1 MSLTSIASGRL
12 IGRTLA
18 TSLGRSSQANCDRY
32 GIIRK
37 FFQVQFASGWA
48 SAKESVIPKP
58 HRNSPLSRRGSFGGT
73 LSLTYAPGQVHHF
86 HSTCAASRSRKS
98 RNQSWTMANDRSPK
112 NPQDPSPISD
122 LENHAPRPP
131 EHPGPISP
139 PSFQPSSTMSTLAGG
154 EGAPRLGPSPT
165 RESNEASPE
174 KSNTTEQD
182 LSSSTAINS
191 EEPRLSSSLSSKND
205 NLDSRQRKSSPSSEN
220 EAEQAQRT
228 SLSDKSLPS
237 STSDPSSVS
246 SWSTKS
252 FHISAKNSSIDTGNS
267 SSDEDAVLAGNSPE
281 TSKQVNKESSE
292 SSFEI
297 HTSPSPSQTTPSQFP
312 SPSRILPIQDKLEF
326 LDDRAQGSSSPP
338 PLAHDVEH
346 YSRFFRRLAAS
357 LPHLHRPTRDDF
369 LKVANGFWQR
379 MNVRFKWF
387 TIKSFRKFNA
397 DDISAFVTW
406 FVMSQ
411 TIWILIGTTTFF
423 SVIFAIANSLRLQNF
438 VARAISDYLT
448 SETGVTIIFESAI
461 VPKWKDSRISF
472 KNVYISRRPTTSA
485 PSRKSI
491 GHAAA
496 LGYDVSDHP
505 ANHGVEEEEETSNI
519 SHDDFNY
526 AMFDLNVDSID
537 VTLSLWRWLDGKGLV
552 EDAVVKGIRG
562 ILDRRSVSWDPDNPL
577 NPADYRHKYQPG
589 DFELKSLQIEDL
601 LITVYQP
608 GGFRPYTASI
618 FRADIRCFRK
628 RWLFYDFLCAE
639 NIVGQFDNCLL
650 SLHKPQSI
658 GRTTEMDLKD
668 ADWAR
673 MSRIRIDGVNVDHL
687 QHSTSMEGPISWIT
701 SGKVDA
707 VLDIKF
713 PRDPK
718 DSLQFNALLGEIADA
733 ITTSFSNPTLE
744 LIPGQRELIK
754 PPLTAP
760 DVLALNEDEGRNT
773 PSVIVDID
781 LRFRDVKAAIP
792 IFTGDLSYVNNALVR
807 PIVAF
812 MNANRTL
819 VPIHCRVV
827 KSLDDFDG
835 SWNLWDSGLMDEI
848 SLKMYDALAYHVTE
862 ANMNRR
868 LKTVTIWS
876 LQKTASAVLSALRNA
891 FDPVSAHFK
900 QSYLDA
906 KIYDGVHPSMLRAYL
921 DTHEMYDSNAM

>member
-1 MSLTSIASGRL
+1 
-12 IGRTLA
+12 
-18 TSLGRSSQANCDRY
+18 
-32 GIIRK
+32 
-37 FFQVQFASGWA
+37 
-48 SAKESVIPKP
+48 
-58 HRNSPLSRRGSFGGT
+58 
-73 LSLTYAPGQVHHF
+73 
-86 HSTCAASRSRKS
+86 
-98 RNQSWTMANDRSPK
+98 
-112 NPQDPSPISD
+112 
-122 LENHAPRPP
+122 
-131 EHPGPISP
+131 
-139 PSFQPSSTMSTLAGG
+139 MSTLVGG
-154 EGAPRLGPSPT
+154 DEPPRSGNRHTQRS
-165 RESNEASPE
+165 SEALHE
-174 KSNTTEQD
+174 KTNIAEQD
-182 LSSSTAINS
+182 PFSSTKTNS
-191 EEPRLSSSLSSKND
+191 EEPLLSSSPQSKNHNSD
-205 NLDSRQRKSSPSSEN
+205 AGREESNSSGETEAERAQREPDKSS
-220 EAEQAQRT
+220 A
-228 SLSDKSLPS
+228 S
-237 STSDPSSVS
+237 STPSPPPSKDTQPS
-246 SWSTKS
+246 
-252 FHISAKNSSIDTGNS
+252 HISGKS
-267 SSDEDAVLAGNSPE
+267 SSTVASDLLDDEHAVTGRNVE
-281 TSKQVNKESSE
+281 TSGQVDKEISE
-292 SSFEI
+292 SSSGI
-297 HTSPSPSQTTPSQFP
+297 RHPSSSQSKVPPSYPP
-312 SPSRILPIQDKLEF
+312 LSRTLPPQDESDPLHAET
-326 LDDRAQGSSSPP
+326 QGSYSP
-338 PLAHDVEH
+338 AYDVED
-346 YSRFFRRLAAS
+346 YSRLFRRLAAS

-472 KNVYISRRPTTSA
+472 KNVYISRRPTTST

-491 GHAAA
+491 GHTAA

-505 ANHGVEEEEETSNI
+505 ANHGVEEEEAFSI
-519 SHDDFNY
+519 SEDDVNW

-552 EDAVVKGIRG
+552 EDAVVKGVRG
-562 ILDRRSVSWDPDNPL
+562 VLDRRSITWDPDNPW

-639 NIVGQFDNCLL
+639 NVVGQFDNCLF

-658 GRTTEMDLKD
+658 GRTTERDLKD
-668 ADWAR
+668 GDWAL

-713 PRDPK
+713 PRDPN

-733 ITTSFSNPTLE
+733 ITTSFSNPALD
-744 LIPGQRELIK
+744 LIPGQRELVK

-760 DVLALNEDEGRNT
+760 EDILPSEDEGRNM

-835 SWNLWDSGLMDEI
+835 SWTVTGLMDEI

-906 KIYDGVHPSMLRAYL
+906 KIYDGVHPTMLRAYL
-921 DTHEMYDSNAM
+921 DAHEMYDSNASM